1 MRNTGD
7 RAGDEVVQLY
17 VRDRVASITRPSREL
32 KGFARVALE
41 PGERRTVTFTVP
53 ADLLSFVGVDFARIV
68 EPGTIEVK
76 IGASSADIR
85 LETSVELV
93 GRHAD
98 VW

>member
-1 MRNTGD
+1 M
-7 RAGDEVVQLY
+7 
-17 VRDRVASITRPSREL
+17 REL

-41 PGERRTVTFTVP
+41 PGEKRTVTFTLP
-53 ADLLSFVGVDFARIV
+53 TDLLSFVGVDFARIV

-93 GRHAD
+93 GD
-98 VW
+98 VRVCGEDRALFTGVSVH